1 MKKIIALVLAL
12 ILSFSVLS
20 VSSFAAETNGISSF
34 SVKVVTDAEDD
45 ADLSVKWF
53 ASGSKYYLFVPASID
68 LEKAVIDFTAS
79 ADVYCGETKLAAGDS
94 ASFMNDKQ
102 QVNLTCGGASY
113 DVVVFEESKVASV
126 FIETE
131 SGNLD
136 AVHADKEYKEK
147 GNITIINAD
156 GEPEYAGIL
165 DYIKGRGNSTWG
177 MPKKPYNIKLE
188 DKADLFG
195 MGKSKK
201 WSLIANYADTSLL
214 RNSLAYLA
222 AEKAGVP
229 YTPKF
234 TPVDV
239 YVNSE
244 YLGAYI
250 LTTRVEVDKTRVNIQ
265 NLEDANEEANDGID
279 IEALPRGGVYG
290 SVSGYLENTQK
301 WIEIPNNPED
311 ITGGYILETELPSRY
326 ADEVCGF
333 VTANSQ
339 SVIFKSP
346 EFASKEQVEYAS
358 SWYQNFENAVFGNK
372 GLDEIAKY
380 CNIDSLV
387 DLYLLNEWY
396 ANHDAALTSTYFY
409 KPVGDTLYAG
419 PVWDFDRAFG
429 NCDRIRF
436 GIDYNQPEQW
446 TVCHSRLYA
455 ITIMGAGDTTD
466 IPTFYNNLTKNQQFV
481 DLCKEKWNSV
491 IKSASEEATEYI
503 TTEYAESIEGS
514 AVANAII
521 WNTYGTTDIETIKA
535 KFAAD
540 VNKVADFANKKA
552 DYISANIGVIEV
564 REVET
569 DFEDKFN
576 IFFSDVLEKLVRF
589 FRLENII

>member
-20 VSSFAAETNGISSF
+20 VSSFAADTSVISSF
-34 SVKVVTDAEDD
+34 SVKIVTDAEDD
-45 ADLSVKWF
+45 ADLVADWF

-68 LEKAVIDFTAS
+68 LENAVVDFTAS
-79 ADVYCGETKLAAGDS
+79 ADVYCGETKLASGDS
-94 ASFMNDKQ
+94 AAFMKDKQ
-102 QVNLTCGGASY
+102 QITLTCGGADF
-113 DVVVFEESKVASV
+113 DVAVLEESKVASV
-126 FIETE
+126 FIETA

-136 AVHADKEYKEK
+136 AVHADKEYKEE

-156 GEPEYAGIL
+156 GESEYAGVL
-165 DYIKGRGNSTWG
+165 EYIKGRGNSTWG
-177 MPKKPYNIKLE
+177 MPKKPYNIKLDE
-188 DKADLFG
+188 KADLFG
-195 MGKSKK
+195 MGKNKK
-201 WSLIANYADTSLL
+201 WSLIANYADPSLL
-214 RNSLAYLA
+214 RNCLAYLA
-222 AEKAGVP
+222 AENAGVP

-239 YVNSE
+239 YINGE
-244 YLGAYI
+244 YMGAYI

-265 NLEDANEEANDGID
+265 NLEDANEDANPDID

-290 SVSGYLENTQK
+290 SVSGYLENTKK
-301 WIEIPNNPED
+301 WVEIPNNPED
-311 ITGGYILETELPSRY
+311 ITGGYILETELPGRY
-326 ADEVCGF
+326 DDEVCGF

-339 SVIFKSP
+339 AVIFKSP

-358 SWYQNFENAVFGNK
+358 NWYQNFENAVCGNK

-387 DLYLLNEWY
+387 DIYLLNEWY

-436 GIDYNQPEQW
+436 DIDYNQPEHW
-446 TVCHSRLYA
+446 TVCHSRLYG
-455 ITIMGAGDTTD
+455 ITFLGAGDTTN
-466 IPTFYNNLTKNQQFV
+466 IPTFYNHLTKNQQFV
-481 DLCKEKWNSV
+481 DMCKEKWNSV
-491 IKSASEEATEYI
+491 ISSASKEATEYI
-503 TTEYAESIEGS
+503 TTEYAENIEGS
-514 AVANAII
+514 AVANAIR
-521 WNTYGTTDIETIKA
+521 WNTYGTTDVETIKA
-535 KFAAD
+535 KFNAD
-540 VNKVADFANKKA
+540 VKKVADFANKKA
-552 DYISANIGVIEV
+552 DYITANIGVIAE

-589 FRLENII
+589 FRLENVI